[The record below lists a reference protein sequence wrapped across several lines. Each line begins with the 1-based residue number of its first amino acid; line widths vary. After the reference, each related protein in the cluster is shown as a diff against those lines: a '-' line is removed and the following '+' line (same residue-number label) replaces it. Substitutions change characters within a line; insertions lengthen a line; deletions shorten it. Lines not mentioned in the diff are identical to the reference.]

1 MGPSMTTGSPWLVDC
16 EDVAWFRDQPEGA
29 RGAAAALGR
38 RIGLGAQR
46 TAELVLAVAELVTN
60 AGKHAVDGSVLLRV
74 LRNEAVAGVEVVV
87 VDSGPGMA
95 DVPAALR
102 DGMST
107 VGTLGIGLGAVQRLA
122 DTFDIHSRPGVG
134 TVQLARF
141 WPRPAD
147 SSPAGESV
155 VGGITRPI
163 GGEQV
168 CGDAWTARIDT
179 GEQPVSPGVAAALEP
194 GESTPASHDWSVLT
208 AARPST
214 KLPHA
219 AARRLQPLPRAEG
232 LGRCVPVRDAA
243 PGPGEGLLVMSCD
256 GLGHGPMAAVAAQA
270 AVEAFRTGA
279 ARTPEQAMAQV
290 HRALRGTR
298 GAAVAIARLE
308 PDGRLLFCGVGNITA
323 ALVTTTAR
331 SSLLSHPGIAG
342 HQMHQ
347 LRTYEY
353 RLPAHGVLVMH
364 SDGLSERW
372 SAPDLAGLLH
382 HPPAVIATGLLRHAG
397 TRRDDASA
405 VIAKAAW

>member
-1 MGPSMTTGSPWLVDC
+1 MMTVGPPRLVDC
-16 EDVAWFRDQPEGA
+16 EDVAWFRDQPEAA

-38 RIGLGAQR
+38 RIGLGDQR
-46 TAELVLAVAELVTN
+46 TAELVLAVAELTTN
-60 AGKHAVDGSVLLRV
+60 ITKHAVDGSLLLRV
-74 LRNEAVAGVEVVV
+74 LRNQTVAGVEVVA
-87 VDSGPGMA
+87 VDGGPGMA

-122 DTFDIHSRPGVG
+122 DTFDIHSQPGSG

-141 WPRPAD
+141 WPRPPHP
-147 SSPAGESV
+147 SVTGEAA
-155 VGGITRPI
+155 VGGSTRPI

-168 CGDAWTARIDT
+168 CGEAWAARTDT
-179 GEQPVSPGVAAALEP
+179 GERATRPESDGTTRPV
-194 GESTPASHDWSVLT
+194 ESGTAPHDWSTLT
-208 AARPST
+208 GTRPPSERARKASKRTDAFVRPGARGRSV
-214 KLPHA
+214 PVHA
-219 AARRLQPLPRAEG
+219 AVA
-232 LGRCVPVRDAA
+232 
-243 PGPGEGLLVMSCD
+243 GPGDGLLVMSCD
-256 GLGHGPMAAVAAQA
+256 GLDHGPMAALGARA
-270 AVEAFRTGA
+270 AVQAFRTGA
-279 ARTPEQAMAQV
+279 ARTPEQAMEQV

-298 GAAVAIARLE
+298 GAAVAVARLE

-323 ALVTTTAR
+323 ALVTATTR
-331 SSLLSHPGIAG
+331 TTLLSHPGIAG

-347 LRTYEY
+347 LRTYEH
-353 RLPAHGVLVMH
+353 RLPAHGILVMH

-372 SAPDLAGLLH
+372 TAADLAGLLH

>member
-1 MGPSMTTGSPWLVDC
+1 MMTVGPPRLVDC
-16 EDVAWFRDQPEGA
+16 EDVAWFRDQPEAA

-38 RIGLGAQR
+38 RIGLGDQR
-46 TAELVLAVAELVTN
+46 TAELVLAVAELTTN
-60 AGKHAVDGSVLLRV
+60 ITKHAVDGSLLLRV
-74 LRNEAVAGVEVVV
+74 LRNQTVAGVEVVA
-87 VDSGPGMA
+87 VDGGPGMA

-122 DTFDIHSRPGVG
+122 DTFDIHSQPGSG

-141 WPRPAD
+141 WPRPPHP
-147 SSPAGESV
+147 SVTGEAA

-168 CGDAWTARIDT
+168 CGDAWAARTDT
-179 GEQPVSPGVAAALEP
+179 GERATRPESDGTTRPV
-194 GESTPASHDWSVLT
+194 ESGTAPHDWSTLT
-208 AARPST
+208 GTRPPSERARKDSKRTDAFVRPGARGRSV
-214 KLPHA
+214 PVHA
-219 AARRLQPLPRAEG
+219 AVA
-232 LGRCVPVRDAA
+232 
-243 PGPGEGLLVMSCD
+243 GPGDGLLVMSCD
-256 GLGHGPMAAVAAQA
+256 GLGHGPMAALAARA
-270 AVEAFRTGA
+270 AVQAFRTGA
-279 ARTPEQAMAQV
+279 ARTPEQAMEQV

-298 GAAVAIARLE
+298 GAAVAVARLE

-323 ALVTTTAR
+323 ALVTATTR
-331 SSLLSHPGIAG
+331 TTLLSHPGIAG

-347 LRTYEY
+347 LRTYEH
-353 RLPAHGVLVMH
+353 RLPAHGILVMH

-372 SAPDLAGLLH
+372 TAADLAGLLH